1 MPGRL
6 VAIYTTASGGEPMV
20 AQTAC
25 RAVAGAG
32 LETDRYAT
40 KRGTFSQREGRG
52 RHVTLIAREAIAAA
66 NDEGVEVGE
75 HETRR
80 NLVTEGVDLGALV
93 GTAFTVGEV
102 TLIGVRDCPPCAHLE
117 RLTRPGVRA
126 VLAGRG
132 GLRADVVVGGTVR
145 VGDAIEIVGAPCA
158 QDAGLSVGP
167 PTRQHV
173 EMDHRTN
180 VLGVARG
187 RIVMGLLMLA
197 VPGVMLR
204 VLFGRHASTRSARV
218 LARMFGA
225 REIVL
230 GVGTVTS
237 VKERTQDAEWV
248 SACAVAD
255 AVDGVVMA
263 FSPGVPSRSRPA
275 AVVGGI
281 AAVLGMRAARAFADE
296 RAAAQTEAALLDATV
311 GR

>member
-117 RLTRPGVRA
+117 RLTRPASGPCSQ
-126 VLAGRG
+126 AGAACEPMWSSAAR
-132 GLRADVVVGGTVR
+132 
-145 VGDAIEIVGAPCA
+145 CA
-158 QDAGLSVGP
+158 WA
-167 PTRQHV
+167 
-173 EMDHRTN
+173 
-180 VLGVARG
+180 
-187 RIVMGLLMLA
+187 
-197 VPGVMLR
+197 
-204 VLFGRHASTRSARV
+204 
-218 LARMFGA
+218 
-225 REIVL
+225 
-230 GVGTVTS
+230 
-237 VKERTQDAEWV
+237 TQ
-248 SACAVAD
+248 
-255 AVDGVVMA
+255 
-263 FSPGVPSRSRPA
+263 SRSSGHPA
-275 AVVGGI
+275 RRMPA
-281 AAVLGMRAARAFADE
+281 
-296 RAAAQTEAALLDATV
+296 
-311 GR
+311 